1 MTTITN
7 NKLPEWRTA
16 LDKCVENYQSTRAW
30 YEENRDSPAALDDM
44 ERAEDQLANFVR
56 KCGFSIVLSL
66 LDEIDALQ
74 ELRRN
79 YLALRGEIED
89 VQSQLYEAENQA
101 NEYAS
106 ELQERRKADNQ
117 EPAGYHV
124 IKECGRVGCS
134 VATLEEAEKTRDFW
148 NKKWT
153 IRPYFY
159 SAAPAPVVPEEMPA
173 GLAGQIVSLLA
184 HNIGDKFLAQK
195 IWNACRAAL
204 LQGSQPVSNCDEL
217 QVIGW
222 LRSDYNSDDKRDP
235 NAPLFMLGR
244 NDPSDAW
251 GVKYI
256 PLSGNSPV
264 IPGGWVMVPKK
275 LTAENGAKSL
285 LSGEFL
291 ETTFISCPECF
302 ADEECESCD
311 GSGRIKIEVPVS
323 WTTIKAIWNKGVEH
337 FRSSTATG
345 DN

>member
-56 KCGFSIVLSL
+56 KCGFSIILSL
-66 LDEIDALQ
+66 LDEIDELQ

-173 GLAGQIVSLLA
+173 GLAGQIVSLLV

-195 IWNACRAAL
+195 IWNACHAAL

-256 PLSGNSPV
+256 QLSGNSPV
-264 IPGGWVMVPKK
+264 SPGGWISCSERMPDDGQHVII
-275 LTAENGAKSL
+275 LCDGAFVL
-285 LSGEFL
+285 YAQYRDGEFFDVVRNGEEFF
-291 ETTFISCPECF
+291 ETHSRNVTDWMPLPEPPQ
-302 ADEECESCD
+302 EE
-311 GSGRIKIEVPVS
+311 K
-323 WTTIKAIWNKGVEH
+323 
-337 FRSSTATG
+337 
-345 DN
+345 

>member
-66 LDEIDALQ
+66 LDEIDELQ

-159 SAAPAPVVPEEMPA
+159 SAAPA
-173 GLAGQIVSLLA
+173 
-184 HNIGDKFLAQK
+184 
-195 IWNACRAAL
+195 
-204 LQGSQPVSNCDEL
+204 
-217 QVIGW
+217 
-222 LRSDYNSDDKRDP
+222 
-235 NAPLFMLGR
+235 
-244 NDPSDAW
+244 
-251 GVKYI
+251 
-256 PLSGNSPV
+256 
-264 IPGGWVMVPKK
+264 
-275 LTAENGAKSL
+275 
-285 LSGEFL
+285 
-291 ETTFISCPECF
+291 
-302 ADEECESCD
+302 
-311 GSGRIKIEVPVS
+311 
-323 WTTIKAIWNKGVEH
+323 
-337 FRSSTATG
+337 
-345 DN
+345 

>member
-66 LDEIDALQ
+66 LDEIDELQ

-173 GLAGQIVSLLA
+173 GLAGQIVSLLV

-195 IWNACRAAL
+195 IWNACHAAL

-256 PLSGNSPV
+256 QLSGNSPV
-264 IPGGWVMVPKK
+264 SPGGW
-275 LTAENGAKSL
+275 
-285 LSGEFL
+285 
-291 ETTFISCPECF
+291 ISCSERMPDN
-302 ADEECESCD
+302 DESKPIAIFTGKCLGQGMLLLHTTMM
-311 GSGRIKIEVPVS
+311 GSLTIGRVWKLSV
-323 WTTIKAIWNKGVEH
+323 
-337 FRSSTATG
+337 
-345 DN
+345 

>member
-66 LDEIDALQ
+66 LDEIDELQ

-173 GLAGQIVSLLA
+173 GLAGQIVSLLV

-195 IWNACRAAL
+195 IWNACHAAL

-256 PLSGNSPV
+256 QLSGNSPV
-264 IPGGWVMVPKK
+264 SPGGWISCSERIPDDGQHVII
-275 LTAENGAKSL
+275 LCDGAFVL
-285 LSGEFL
+285 YAQYRDGEFFDVVRNGEEFF
-291 ETTFISCPECF
+291 ETHSRNVTDWMPLPEPPQ
-302 ADEECESCD
+302 EE
-311 GSGRIKIEVPVS
+311 K
-323 WTTIKAIWNKGVEH
+323 
-337 FRSSTATG
+337 
-345 DN
+345 